1 MITDITTTYKICI
14 LVKKIH
20 KIEKSIPA
28 HRHYLADRSIKYH
41 KGRLN
46 IDSLMKDFEKEKRIE
61 TFSIKR
67 EIVKLKNLD

>member
-20 KIEKSIPA
+20 KIKKNIPA
-28 HRHYLADRSIKYH
+28 HRNYLADRSIKYH

-46 IDSLMKDFEKEKRIE
+46 IDSLMKDFEKEKSIE

-67 EIVKLKNLD
+67 EIVKLKKS